1 MRHQKIANPDH
12 GEWLAAFD
20 QVRIINLRSRTDR
33 RNETMREFTR
43 YDWPI
48 PDSRVS
54 FFDAM
59 APQEAAG
66 FPSAGVRGCFLS
78 HLGVLR
84 EAWRAGCDSVL
95 VLEDDIA
102 FTRDMD
108 RQASVAARSLQEQDW
123 DIAYFGHDYGNQPG
137 DLSWIPVLEPRPLAH
152 CYAVN
157 GRALPAL
164 VAFLEQVL
172 QRPPGHPD
180 GGPMHFDGA
189 LSTFVKRTPGVR
201 AFRCS
206 RNLVYQRPSRTD
218 LHAVSVLDRYSW
230 LAPVAQL
237 YRAIKRLYWHRVR

>member
-1 MRHQKIANPDH
+1 MRHQTTAAQEKTD
-12 GEWLAAFD
+12 WLAAFD
-20 QVRIINLRSRTDR
+20 QVRIINLRSRSDR
-33 RNETMREFTR
+33 RTETIREFMR
-43 YDWPI
+43 YGWTV
-48 PDSRVS
+48 PDSRVR
-54 FFDAM
+54 FFDAL

-66 FPSAGVRGCFLS
+66 FPNAGVRGCFLS

-84 EAWRAGCDSVL
+84 EAWQAGCRSVL

-108 RQASVAARSLQEQDW
+108 RQALLAVRSLQTQDW

-137 DLSWIPVLEPRPLAH
+137 EPSWIPIQEPRPLAH

-157 GRALPAL
+157 GQTLPAL

-189 LSTFVKRTPGVR
+189 LSTFVKRNAGVR
-201 AFRCS
+201 AVHCS
-206 RNLVYQRPSRTD
+206 RNLVYQRPSRTN
-218 LHAVSVLDRYSW
+218 LHAVSVLDRHRW
-230 LAPVAQL
+230 LAPVAKL
-237 YRAIKRLYWHRVR
+237 YRAIKRLYWRQVR